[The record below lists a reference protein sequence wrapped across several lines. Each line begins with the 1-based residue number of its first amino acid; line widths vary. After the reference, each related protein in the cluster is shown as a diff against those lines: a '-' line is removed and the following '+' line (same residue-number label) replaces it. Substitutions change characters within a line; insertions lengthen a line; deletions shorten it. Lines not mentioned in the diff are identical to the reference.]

1 MTEYLGPC
9 ELLIDDTITP
19 DISCKGIL
27 IGEAGVGKSCILH
40 RLVSDEFREDYEV
53 TIGAEFS
60 AIIAK
65 IQNKTIKLQVWD
77 TAGQENFRSMIRVF
91 YKGSHAAFLVFDI
104 TRKET
109 FDKLE
114 EWIADIRENA
124 LPDVKIFLL
133 GNRKDEEDN
142 RQIAT
147 DTAKDFV
154 TKFDLMG
161 YYETSAKSG
170 EGVREIFMEA
180 TKALY
185 IHAGDL
191 HAEPDTGGSNSA
203 KHIPGQKLSDK
214 KKNDNSGCC

>member
-1 MTEYLGPC
+1 MESLGPC
-9 ELLIDDTITP
+9 ELIIDDSITP

-27 IGEAGVGKSCILH
+27 IGEAGVGKTCILH
-40 RLVSDEFREDYEV
+40 RLVSNEFKEDYEV

-60 AIIAK
+60 AVIAK
-65 IQNKTIKLQVWD
+65 VQGRALKLQVWD

-91 YKGSHAAFLVFDI
+91 YKGSHAAFLTFDI

-124 LPDVKIFLL
+124 LPDVRIFLI
-133 GNRKDEEDN
+133 GNRRDEEDS
-142 RQIAT
+142 RQIPT

-154 TKFDLMG
+154 TKFDLVG

-170 EGVREIFMEA
+170 EGIQELFVEA
-180 TKALY
+180 AKNLY
-185 IHAGDL
+185 LSAGDFRT
-191 HAEPDTGGSNSA
+191 EPKVESVDSSKA
-203 KHIPGQKLSDK
+203 VSGQKLSGKSTKDK
-214 KKNDNSGCC
+214 KGCC